1 MMVSK
6 STRDPSRRV
15 LGGAVAALLLFQIPT
30 GWADPV
36 VLHFKNGDRVAGT
49 VIFENATN
57 VVLSNAWAS
66 SLTVPLDQVV
76 RREPLAEA
84 TNTLAAAAVATT
96 PAPVAAAKATP
107 KPAKLAVARTLRT
120 NIKLGMDLIYGE
132 RRQQNYYGQVSLA
145 YTRPYDSNPARALRN
160 TLDYRADYVR
170 TDGVQSA
177 NRMFGSDKLDFDIGR
192 HTFAYNYLASG
203 YDDVRKIEF
212 QFEVGPGLGYHLIRV
227 ANFAANVEGG
237 FSYQSQE
244 RVGVPRIEATYARI
258 GQDILWKFDPR
269 VTLTQRSTL
278 LTRVDNPD
286 EMQLR
291 LEANLGYVLV
301 KGVSLN
307 LTALE
312 LYDTRPVPGISRNEF
327 QLRSSL
333 GLAF

>member
-1 MMVSK
+1 MRVSK
-6 STRDPSRRV
+6 LIRDQSHRA
-15 LGGAVAALLLFQIPT
+15 LGGAAGVVFLFQITT

-36 VLHFKNGDRVAGT
+36 ILHFKNGDRMAGT
-49 VIFENATN
+49 IISENATN
-57 VVLSNAWAS
+57 AVISNAWAG
-66 SLTVPLDQVV
+66 SLSVPLDQVV

-84 TNTLAAAAVATT
+84 TNNLAASAAVAT
-96 PAPVAAAKATP
+96 PSPVAVAKAP
-107 KPAKLAVARTLRT
+107 PRPVKLAPTRTLRT

-132 RRQQNYYGQVSLA
+132 RRQQNYYGQLSLA
-145 YTRPYDSNPARALRN
+145 YTRPYESNPARAFHN

-192 HTFAYNYLASG
+192 HTFAYNYLAAG

-212 QFEVGPGLGYHLIRV
+212 QCEIGPGLGYHLIKV

-237 FSYQSQE
+237 LSYQSQE
-244 RVGVPRIEATYARI
+244 RVGVPRIEATYARV

-269 VTLTQRSTL
+269 MTLTQRSTL

-291 LEANLGYVLV
+291 LEANVGYVLV